1 MRARDGE
8 AVGLYR
14 TTLSAIANAEAV
26 PIDVA
31 PRAGAVETSALGI
44 GAADGPRREL
54 TEAMIRG
61 VVESEIA
68 ERRAAAAVPGVPAA
82 TREQLMQGVSLLAEL
97 LVE

>member
-1 MRARDGE
+1 MRARDRE

-26 PIDVA
+26 PIHVA
-31 PRAGAVETSALGI
+31 PRAGAVEASTLGI

-54 TEAMIRG
+54 TELMIRG

-68 ERRAAAAVPGVPAA
+68 ERRAAADVPGVPAA
-82 TREQLMQGVSLLAEL
+82 TRDQLMQGVSLLDGL
-97 LVE
+97 LIE